1 MSILEFGQDLR
12 NAEPPVPLP
21 TGPYPAE
28 IIAASEKISNTTG
41 GKYLNVVFRI
51 NSESYPADYMDGDPD
66 GVELHYNRIQTE
78 DNGRNRFRMRQF
90 LERIGAPLSQ
100 RVDLNNLIG
109 LTATVEI
116 SHQEYEGENRAQ
128 IARILA
134 P

>member
-1 MSILEFGQDLR
+1 MSILEYGSDLKD
-12 NAEPPVPLP
+12 ATPPVPLP
-21 TGPYPAE
+21 PGPYPAE
-28 IIAASEKISNTTG
+28 IISCQEKVSTSSG

-51 NSESYPADYMDGDPD
+51 NSENYPADYVDGDPD

-90 LERIGAPLSQ
+90 LERIGAPLSNK
-100 RVDLNNLIG
+100 VDLNNLLG
-109 LTATVEI
+109 LTATVDVN
-116 SHQEYEGENRAQ
+116 HQEYEGEQRAQ

>member
-1 MSILEFGQDLR
+1 MSILEYSEDL
-12 NAEPPVPLP
+12 NDATPPVPLP
-21 TGPYPAE
+21 VGPYPAE
-28 IIAASEKISNTTG
+28 IIGAIEKTSPRTG

-51 NSESYPADYMDGDPD
+51 SSESYPADFLEGDPD

-78 DNGRNRFRMRQF
+78 DLGRNRFRMRQF
-90 LERIGAPLSQ
+90 LERIGAPLA
-100 RVDLNNLIG
+100 RKVDLNALVG

-116 SHQEYEGENRAQ
+116 THDEYEGEVRAQ

>member
-1 MSILEFGQDLR
+1 MSILEYGSDLR
-12 NAEPPVPLP
+12 EATPPVPLP
-21 TGPYPAE
+21 AGPYPAE
-28 IIAASEKISNTTG
+28 IIGCTEKVSTSTG

-51 NSESYPADYMDGDPD
+51 HSENYPADFVDGDPD

-90 LERIGAPLSQ
+90 LERIGAPLSN

-109 LTATVEI
+109 LTATVEVN
-116 SHQEYEGENRAQ
+116 HQEYEGEQRAQ